1 MILGIG
7 CDIIESERIER
18 LLTETE
24 KIDRIFTES
33 ERKYCD
39 GKGKERSASY
49 AARFAAKE
57 AAAKATDFRCNQGIP
72 FLHLPYEDA
81 QLALVYG
88 LHSGYCFLDVLVD
101 FELPRLAKIVNFKT
115 LVFYCLFVSA
125 DPDVCVYH
133 KTIFGVLNMQH
144 IKGNLFGRNG
154 CD

>member
-57 AAAKATDFRCNQGIP
+57 AAAKAFGCGIGPVAWTEIETVKETDEM
-72 FLHLPYEDA
+72 HL
-81 QLALVYG
+81 
-88 LHSGYCFLDVLVD
+88 S
-101 FELPRLAKIVNFKT
+101 
-115 LVFYCLFVSA
+115 VSHEKNYA
-125 DPDVCVYH
+125 VAYAIWEGGEH
-133 KTIFGVLNMQH
+133 A
-144 IKGNLFGRNG
+144 
-154 CD
+154 

>member
-57 AAAKATDFRCNQGIP
+57 AAAKAFGCSERKYCDGKGKERSASYAARFAAKEAAAKAFGCGIGPVAWTEIETVKETDGAPYFRFYGKA
-72 FLHLPYEDA
+72 ED
-81 QLALVYG
+81 LMKK
-88 LHSGYCFLDVLVD
+88 HSGSKMHLS
-101 FELPRLAKIVNFKT
+101 
-115 LVFYCLFVSA
+115 VS
-125 DPDVCVYH
+125 H
-133 KTIFGVLNMQH
+133 
-144 IKGNLFGRNG
+144 RE
-154 CD
+154 